1 MKMTKTRKMIF
12 AAWFICPLAL
22 MAAVSCEK
30 AINSDSHEE
39 SLSENQGRTGS
50 REIEFSATSE
60 CGRTKTAL
68 GELSG
73 GFRPITWV
81 KDDEIRIFYN
91 ESSTTSR
98 ALADGATTT
107 FRADVDDA
115 PVYYAVYPSSA
126 ESFAQ
131 DGAVTV
137 TIPKRPV
144 ASADFG
150 SVHYAAAVA
159 KDGIFRFKNLCGF
172 IRFEIRNPEIRNVII
187 RGAGEQS
194 LAGKVSVSFDE
205 DGNIGTPTVSGGNSR
220 IIAGVS
226 GAGVYY
232 VPVVPDANL
241 ENGVGFR
248 FYKAGEVVSANAI
261 ETGVFSLKPLSVS
274 RSGIVDLGCID
285 ERIVTD
291 WYIAPT
297 AQGTGDGLS
306 AENAAAGVTF
316 LRRLLAQDDTND
328 KTKNG
333 LAKGYG
339 CIGVKVHAAA
349 GEYDF
354 GGEEIVVAWPGH
366 TSAVGTTIEGAPG
379 TLFKNSGNSRFFN
392 LGARAALTFNNLR
405 FTGGKADMGGALYL
419 GGDDATI
426 KCDGCVFDGNLGS
439 AVYLNNASA
448 SAWFNSCVFTGNN
461 STPNSSSQYV
471 GRAVLTETG
480 AATFFNNCTFGEQVA
495 SEKCF
500 GDIEIRS
507 GKLIFANST
516 MIGSASGGILRV
528 HTGGGNTLYLNS
540 LVINKNG
547 AKTAINYNSA
557 NGTFISRYV
566 ISGPPQ
572 NGYKRYFDGTPSDT
586 DIANVKYADIGSPAF
601 DETDLVYKWD
611 GKLAGYDKRISA
623 ADAAAIINT
632 ANADFCTWL
641 DSIGALDKDQL
652 GNSRSSSNRQG
663 AWCGN

>member
-1 MKMTKTRKMIF
+1 MIF
-12 AAWFICPLAL
+12 TSGLFFSMTFAL
-22 MAAVSCEK
+22 LSCAKVQSPEP
-30 AINSDSHEE
+30 SPE
-39 SLSENQGRTGS
+39 SPAENQEQSGKI
-50 REIEFSATSE
+50 EMEFSAISE
-60 CGRTKTAL
+60 AGTKTAL
-68 GELSG
+68 GELSEG
-73 GFRPITWV
+73 LRPITWV
-81 KDDEIRIFYN
+81 KDDEIKIYFN
-91 ESSTTSR
+91 ESFTTSK
-98 ALADGATTT
+98 ALSDGATTT
-107 FRADVDDA
+107 FKANVDEA
-115 PVYYAVYPSSA
+115 PAYYAVYPSSV
-126 ESFAQ
+126 ESSLT
-131 DGAVTV
+131 DGSISV
-137 TIPKRPV
+137 TIPAKPV
-144 ASADFG
+144 ASKDFG
-150 SVHYAAAVA
+150 SIHYAAAIA
-159 KDGIFRFKNLCGF
+159 KDGNLSFKNLCGF
-172 IRFEIRNPEIRNVII
+172 IRFEIKNPEIRSLII
-187 RGAGEQS
+187 RGAGEQL

-205 DGNIGTPTVSGGNSR
+205 NGNIGTPSISGGNSR
-220 IIAGVS
+220 IIATVA

-232 VPVVPDANL
+232 IPVLPGINL
-241 ENGVGFR
+241 ANGVGFR
-248 FYKAGEVVSANAI
+248 FYKEGDVASANAI
-261 ETGVFSLKPLSVS
+261 ETGVFSLTPLSVS

-328 KTKNG
+328 KTKDG

-379 TLFKNSGNSRFFN
+379 TLFKNSGNSRFFK
-392 LGARAALTFNNLR
+392 LGANAALTFNNLR

-439 AVYLNNASA
+439 AVYLNKASA

-461 STPNSSSQYV
+461 STPNSSSQYI
-471 GRAVLTETG
+471 GRAVLTVMG

-500 GDIEIRS
+500 GDVDIRS

-516 MIGSASGGILRV
+516 MIGSASGGIFRV
-528 HTGGGNTLYLNS
+528 HTGGGNALYLNS

-547 AKTAINYNSA
+547 AKAAINYNSK

-572 NGYKRYFDGTPSDT
+572 NKYKTYIDGTPSDT
-586 DIANVKYADIGSPAF
+586 DIANVKYSDIGSPAF

-611 GKLAGYDKRISA
+611 GKLTGYDKRISA
-623 ADAAAIINT
+623 TDAAELIKTSSLEFHSWLESIN
-632 ANADFCTWL
+632 
-641 DSIGALDKDQL
+641 ALDKDQL
-652 GNSRSSSNRQG
+652 GNPRSPNNRQG
-663 AWCGN
+663 SWCGN

>member
-1 MKMTKTRKMIF
+1 MIF
-12 AAWFICPLAL
+12 TSGLIFSMTLAL
-22 MAAVSCEK
+22 LSCAKVQSPEPSPESP
-30 AINSDSHEE
+30 AENHEQSGKIE
-39 SLSENQGRTGS
+39 M
-50 REIEFSATSE
+50 EFSAISE
-60 CGRTKTAL
+60 AGTKTAL

-73 GFRPITWV
+73 GLRPITWV
-81 KDDEIRIFYN
+81 KDDEIKIYFN
-91 ESSTTSR
+91 ESFTTSK
-98 ALADGATTT
+98 ALSDGATTI
-107 FRADVDDA
+107 FKANVDEA
-115 PVYYAVYPSSA
+115 PAYYAVYPSSV
-126 ESFAQ
+126 ESSLT
-131 DGAVTV
+131 DGSVSV
-137 TIPKRPV
+137 TIPAKPV
-144 ASADFG
+144 ASKDFG
-150 SVHYAAAVA
+150 SIHYAAAIA
-159 KDGIFRFKNLCGF
+159 KDGNLSFKNLCGF
-172 IRFEIRNPEIRNVII
+172 IRFEIRNPEIRSLII
-187 RGAGEQS
+187 RGAGGQL

-205 DGNIGTPTVSGGNSR
+205 NGNIGTPSISGGNSR
-220 IIAGVS
+220 IIAAVA

-232 VPVVPDANL
+232 IPVLPGINL
-241 ENGVGFR
+241 ANGVGFR
-248 FYKAGEVVSANAI
+248 FYKEGDVVSANAI
-261 ETGVFSLKPLSVS
+261 ETGVFSLTPLSVS

-328 KTKNG
+328 KTKDG

-379 TLFKNSGNSRFFN
+379 TLFKNSGNSRFFK
-392 LGARAALTFNNLR
+392 LGANAALTFNNLR
-405 FTGGKADMGGALYL
+405 FTGGNADMGGALYL
-419 GGDDATI
+419 GGANAAI

-439 AVYLNNASA
+439 AVYLKNSSA

-461 STPNSSSQYV
+461 STPNSSSQYI
-471 GRAVLTETG
+471 GRAVLTVTG

-500 GDIEIRS
+500 GDVDIRS

-516 MIGSASGGILRV
+516 MIGSASGGIFRA
-528 HTGGGNTLYLNS
+528 HTGGGNALYLNS

-572 NGYKRYFDGTPSDT
+572 NKYKTYIEGTPSDT

-611 GKLAGYDKRISA
+611 GKLTGYDKRISA
-623 ADAAAIINT
+623 TDAAELIKTSSPEFHSWLESIN
-632 ANADFCTWL
+632 
-641 DSIGALDKDQL
+641 ALDKDQL
-652 GNSRSSSNRQG
+652 GNPRSPNNRQG
-663 AWCGN
+663 SWCGN

>member
-1 MKMTKTRKMIF
+1 MKTRNLIF
-12 AAWFICPLAL
+12 TSGLLFSMTLAL
-22 MAAVSCEK
+22 LSCAKVQSPEP
-30 AINSDSHEE
+30 SPE
-39 SLSENQGRTGS
+39 SPAENQEQSGKI
-50 REIEFSATSE
+50 EMEFSAISE
-60 CGRTKTAL
+60 AGTKTAL
-68 GELSG
+68 GELSEG
-73 GFRPITWV
+73 LRPITWV
-81 KDDEIRIFYN
+81 KDDEIKIYFN
-91 ESSTTSR
+91 ESFTTSK
-98 ALADGATTT
+98 ALSDGATTT
-107 FRADVDDA
+107 FKANVDEA
-115 PVYYAVYPSSA
+115 PAYYAVYPSSV
-126 ESFAQ
+126 ESSLT
-131 DGAVTV
+131 DGSISV
-137 TIPKRPV
+137 TIPARPV
-144 ASADFG
+144 ASKDFG
-150 SVHYAAAVA
+150 SVHYAAAIA
-159 KDGIFRFKNLCGF
+159 KDGNLSFKNLCGF
-172 IRFEIRNPEIRNVII
+172 IRFEIRNPEIRSLII
-187 RGAGEQS
+187 RGAGDQ
-194 LAGKVSVSFDE
+194 LLVGKVSVSFDE
-205 DGNIGTPTVSGGNSR
+205 NGNIGTPSISGGNSR
-220 IIAGVS
+220 IIATVA

-232 VPVVPDANL
+232 IPVLPGINL

-248 FYKAGEVVSANAI
+248 FYKEGENAI
-261 ETGVFSLKPLSVS
+261 ETGVFSLTPLSVS

-285 ERIVTD
+285 DRIVTD

-328 KTKNG
+328 KTKDG

-379 TLFKNSGNSRFFN
+379 TLFKNSVNSRFFKI
-392 LGARAALTFNNLR
+392 GAKAALTFNNLR
-405 FTGGKADMGGALYL
+405 FTGGKADKGGALYL
-419 GGDDATI
+419 GGDNATI

-461 STPNSSSQYV
+461 STPNGDSQYI
-471 GRAVLTETG
+471 GRAVLTATG
-480 AATFFNNCTFGEQVA
+480 AMTFFNNCTFGEQVA

-507 GKLIFANST
+507 GKLILANST

-528 HTGGGNTLYLNS
+528 HTAGGNALYLNS

-557 NGTFISRYV
+557 TGTFISSYV

-572 NGYKRYFDGTPSDT
+572 NKYKTYMEGTPSDT

-611 GKLAGYDKRISA
+611 GKLTGYDKRVSA
-623 ADAAAIINT
+623 ADAAELIKTSSPEFHSWLESIN
-632 ANADFCTWL
+632 
-641 DSIGALDKDQL
+641 ALDKDQL
-652 GNSRSSSNRQG
+652 GNPRSPNNRQG
-663 AWCGN
+663 SWCGN

>member
-1 MKMTKTRKMIF
+1 MIF
-12 AAWFICPLAL
+12 TSGLFFSMTFAL
-22 MAAVSCEK
+22 LSCAKVQSPEP
-30 AINSDSHEE
+30 SPE
-39 SLSENQGRTGS
+39 SPAENQEQSGKI
-50 REIEFSATSE
+50 EMEFSAISE
-60 CGRTKTAL
+60 AGTKTAL
-68 GELSG
+68 GELSEG
-73 GFRPITWV
+73 LRPITWV
-81 KDDEIRIFYN
+81 KDDEIKIYFN
-91 ESSTTSR
+91 ESFTTSK
-98 ALADGATTT
+98 ALSDGATTT
-107 FRADVDDA
+107 FKANVDEA
-115 PVYYAVYPSSA
+115 PAYYAVYPSSV
-126 ESFAQ
+126 ESSLT
-131 DGAVTV
+131 DGSISV
-137 TIPKRPV
+137 TIPAKPV
-144 ASADFG
+144 ASKDFG
-150 SVHYAAAVA
+150 SIHYAAAIA
-159 KDGIFRFKNLCGF
+159 KNGNLSFKNLCGF
-172 IRFEIRNPEIRNVII
+172 IRFEIRNPEIRSLII
-187 RGAGEQS
+187 RGAGEQL

-205 DGNIGTPTVSGGNSR
+205 NGNIGTPSISGGNSR
-220 IIAGVS
+220 IIATVAE
-226 GAGVYY
+226 AGVYY
-232 VPVVPDANL
+232 IPVLPGINL
-241 ENGVGFR
+241 ANGVGFR
-248 FYKAGEVVSANAI
+248 FYKEGDVASANAI
-261 ETGVFSLKPLSVS
+261 ETGVFSLTPLSVS

-297 AQGTGDGLS
+297 AQGTGDGMS

-328 KTKNG
+328 KTKDG

-379 TLFKNSGNSRFFN
+379 TLFKNNGNSRFFK
-392 LGARAALTFNNLR
+392 LGAKAALTFNNLR

-426 KCDGCVFDGNLGS
+426 KCDGCVFDGNLGR

-461 STPNSSSQYV
+461 STPNGESQYI
-471 GRAVLTETG
+471 GRAVLTELG
-480 AATFFNNCTFGEQVA
+480 AMTFFNNCTFGEQVA

-500 GDIEIRS
+500 GDVDIRS

-528 HTGGGNTLYLNS
+528 HKGGGNALYLNS

-547 AKTAINYNSA
+547 AKTAINYNSK

-572 NGYKRYFDGTPSDT
+572 WKYKTYIDGTPSDT

-611 GKLAGYDKRISA
+611 GKLTGYDKRISA
-623 ADAAAIINT
+623 TDAAELIKTSSPEFHSWLNSIN
-632 ANADFCTWL
+632 
-641 DSIGALDKDQL
+641 ALDKDQL
-652 GNSRSSSNRQG
+652 GNPRSPNNRQG
-663 AWCGN
+663 SWCGN

>member
-1 MKMTKTRKMIF
+1 MIF
-12 AAWFICPLAL
+12 TSGLIFSMTLAL
-22 MAAVSCEK
+22 LSCAK
-30 AINSDSHEE
+30 VQSPVPSPE
-39 SLSENQGRTGS
+39 SPAENQEQSGKI
-50 REIEFSATSE
+50 EMEFSAISE
-60 CGRTKTAL
+60 AGTKTAL

-73 GFRPITWV
+73 GLRPITWV
-81 KDDEIRIFYN
+81 KDDEIKIYFN
-91 ESSTTSR
+91 ESFTTSK
-98 ALADGATTT
+98 ALSDGATTT
-107 FRADVDDA
+107 FKANVDEA
-115 PVYYAVYPSSA
+115 PAYYAVYPSSV
-126 ESFAQ
+126 ESSLT
-131 DGAVTV
+131 DGSVSV
-137 TIPKRPV
+137 TIPAKPV
-144 ASADFG
+144 ASKDFG
-150 SVHYAAAVA
+150 SIHYAAAIA
-159 KDGIFRFKNLCGF
+159 KDGNLSFKNLCGF
-172 IRFEIRNPEIRNVII
+172 IRFEIRNPEIRSLII
-187 RGAGEQS
+187 RGAGDQL

-205 DGNIGTPTVSGGNSR
+205 NGNIGTPSISGGNSR
-220 IIAGVS
+220 IIATVA

-232 VPVVPDANL
+232 IPVLPGINL
-241 ENGVGFR
+241 ANGVGFR
-248 FYKAGEVVSANAI
+248 FYKEGDVASANAI
-261 ETGVFSLKPLSVS
+261 ETGVFSLTPLSVS

-306 AENAAAGVTF
+306 AENAAAGVKF

-328 KTKNG
+328 KTKDG

-379 TLFKNSGNSRFFN
+379 TLFKNSGNSRFFK
-392 LGARAALTFNNLR
+392 LGANAALTFNNLR
-405 FTGGKADMGGALYL
+405 FTGGKADKGGALYL
-419 GGDDATI
+419 GEADANANASI

-448 SAWFNSCVFTGNN
+448 SAWFNSCVFIANN
-461 STPNSSSQYV
+461 STPNTQKQYI

-480 AATFFNNCTFGEQVA
+480 AATFFNNCTFGEQEA
-495 SEKCF
+495 SDKCF
-500 GDIEIRS
+500 GDIDIRS

-528 HTGGGNTLYLNS
+528 HTTGGNALYLNS

-572 NGYKRYFDGTPSDT
+572 WKYKTYIDGTPSDT

-611 GKLAGYDKRISA
+611 GKLTGYDKRISA
-623 ADAAAIINT
+623 TDAAELIKSSSPEFHSWLNSIN
-632 ANADFCTWL
+632 
-641 DSIGALDKDQL
+641 ALDKDQL
-652 GNSRSSSNRQG
+652 GNPRSPNNRQG
-663 AWCGN
+663 SWCGN

>member
-1 MKMTKTRKMIF
+1 MKTRNLIF
-12 AAWFICPLAL
+12 TSGLLFSMTLAL
-22 MAAVSCEK
+22 LSCAKVQSPEP
-30 AINSDSHEE
+30 SPE
-39 SLSENQGRTGS
+39 SPAENQEQSGKI
-50 REIEFSATSE
+50 EMEFSAISE
-60 CGRTKTAL
+60 AGTKTAL
-68 GELSG
+68 GELSEG
-73 GFRPITWV
+73 RRPITRV
-81 KDDEIRIFYN
+81 KDDEIKIYFN
-91 ESSTTSR
+91 ESFTTSK
-98 ALADGATTT
+98 ALSDGATTT
-107 FRADVDDA
+107 FKANVDEA
-115 PVYYAVYPSSA
+115 PAYYAVYPSSV
-126 ESFAQ
+126 ESSLT
-131 DGAVTV
+131 DGSVSV
-137 TIPKRPV
+137 TIPAKPV
-144 ASADFG
+144 ASKDFG
-150 SVHYAAAVA
+150 SIHYAAAIA
-159 KDGIFRFKNLCGF
+159 KDGNLSFKNLCGF
-172 IRFEIRNPEIRNVII
+172 IRFEIRNPEIRSLII
-187 RGAGEQS
+187 RGAGEQL

-205 DGNIGTPTVSGGNSR
+205 NGNIGTPSISGGNSR
-220 IIAGVS
+220 IIATVA

-232 VPVVPDANL
+232 IPVLPGINL
-241 ENGVGFR
+241 ANGVGFR
-248 FYKAGEVVSANAI
+248 FYKEGDVVSANAI
-261 ETGVFSLKPLSVS
+261 ETGVFSLTPLSVS

-328 KTKNG
+328 KTKDG

-379 TLFKNSGNSRFFN
+379 TLFKNSGNSRFFK
-392 LGARAALTFNNLR
+392 LGANVALTFNNLR

-419 GGDDATI
+419 GGANATI

-461 STPNSSSQYV
+461 STPKNGQYI
-471 GRAVLTETG
+471 GRAVWTMTG

-516 MIGSASGGILRV
+516 MIGSASGGIFRV
-528 HTGGGNTLYLNS
+528 HTGGGNALYLNS

-547 AKTAINYNSA
+547 AKAAINYNSK

-572 NGYKRYFDGTPSDT
+572 NKYKTY
-586 DIANVKYADIGSPAF
+586 IWNN
-601 DETDLVYKWD
+601 L
-611 GKLAGYDKRISA
+611 
-623 ADAAAIINT
+623 II
-632 ANADFCTWL
+632 
-641 DSIGALDKDQL
+641 
-652 GNSRSSSNRQG
+652 R
-663 AWCGN
+663 

>member
-1 MKMTKTRKMIF
+1 MIF
-12 AAWFICPLAL
+12 TSGQIFSMTFAL
-22 MAAVSCEK
+22 LSCAKVQSPEP
-30 AINSDSHEE
+30 SPE
-39 SLSENQGRTGS
+39 SQAENQEQSGKI
-50 REIEFSATSE
+50 EMEFSAISE
-60 CGRTKTAL
+60 AGTKTAL
-68 GELSG
+68 GELSEG
-73 GFRPITWV
+73 LRPITWV
-81 KDDEIRIFYN
+81 KDDEIKIYFN
-91 ESSTTSR
+91 ESFTTSK
-98 ALADGATTT
+98 ALSDGVTTT
-107 FRADVDDA
+107 FKANVDEA
-115 PVYYAVYPSSA
+115 PAYYAVYPSSV
-126 ESFAQ
+126 ESSLT
-131 DGAVTV
+131 DGSVSV
-137 TIPKRPV
+137 TIPAKPV
-144 ASADFG
+144 ASKDFG
-150 SVHYAAAVA
+150 SIHYAAAIA
-159 KDGIFRFKNLCGF
+159 KDGNLSFKNLCGF
-172 IRFEIRNPEIRNVII
+172 IRFEIRNPEIRSLII
-187 RGAGEQS
+187 RGAGEQL

-205 DGNIGTPTVSGGNSR
+205 NGNIGTPSISGGNSR
-220 IIAGVS
+220 IIATVA

-232 VPVVPDANL
+232 IPVLPGINL
-241 ENGVGFR
+241 ANGVGFR
-248 FYKAGEVVSANAI
+248 FYKEGDVASANAI
-261 ETGVFSLKPLSVS
+261 ETGVFSLTPLSVS

-328 KTKNG
+328 KTKDG

-379 TLFKNSGNSRFFN
+379 TLFKNSGNSRFFK
-392 LGARAALTFNNLR
+392 LGDNAALTFNNLR

-419 GGDDATI
+419 GGPNAAI

-461 STPNSSSQYV
+461 STPNSESQYI
-471 GRAVLTETG
+471 GRAVLTATG

-500 GDIEIRS
+500 GDVDIRS

-528 HTGGGNTLYLNS
+528 HKGGGNALYLNS

-572 NGYKRYFDGTPSDT
+572 WKYKTYIDGTPSDT

-611 GKLAGYDKRISA
+611 GKLTGYDKRISA
-623 ADAAAIINT
+623 TDAAELIKTSSPEFHSWLNSIN
-632 ANADFCTWL
+632 
-641 DSIGALDKDQL
+641 ALDKDQL
-652 GNSRSSSNRQG
+652 RNPRSPNNRQG
-663 AWCGN
+663 SWCGN

>member
-1 MKMTKTRKMIF
+1 MKTRNLIF
-12 AAWFICPLAL
+12 TSGLLFSMTFAL
-22 MAAVSCEK
+22 LSCEK
-30 AINSDSHEE
+30 VQSPEPSPE
-39 SLSENQGRTGS
+39 SPAENQEQSGKI
-50 REIEFSATSE
+50 EMEFSAISE
-60 CGRTKTAL
+60 AGTKTAL
-68 GELSG
+68 GELSEG
-73 GFRPITWV
+73 LRPITWV
-81 KDDEIRIFYN
+81 KDDEIKIYFN
-91 ESSTTSR
+91 ESFTTSK
-98 ALADGATTT
+98 ALSDGATTT
-107 FRADVDDA
+107 FKANVDEA
-115 PVYYAVYPSSA
+115 PAYYAVYPSSV
-126 ESFAQ
+126 ESSLT
-131 DGAVTV
+131 DGSVSV
-137 TIPKRPV
+137 TIPAKPV
-144 ASADFG
+144 ASKDFG
-150 SVHYAAAVA
+150 SIHYAAAIA
-159 KDGIFRFKNLCGF
+159 KDGNLSFKNLCGF
-172 IRFEIRNPEIRNVII
+172 IRFEIRNPEIRSLII
-187 RGAGEQS
+187 RGAGAQL

-205 DGNIGTPTVSGGNSR
+205 NGNIGTPSISGGNSR
-220 IIAGVS
+220 IIATVA

-232 VPVVPDANL
+232 IPVLPGINL
-241 ENGVGFR
+241 ANGVGFR
-248 FYKAGEVVSANAI
+248 FYKEGDVVSANAI
-261 ETGVFSLKPLSVS
+261 ETGVFSLTPLSVS

-328 KTKNG
+328 KTKDG

-354 GGEEIVVAWPGH
+354 GREEIVVAWPGH

-379 TLFKNSGNSRFFN
+379 TLFKNSGNSRFFK
-392 LGARAALTFNNLR
+392 LGDNAALTFNNLR

-419 GGDDATI
+419 GGDNAAI

-461 STPNSSSQYV
+461 STPNSESQYI
-471 GRAVLTETG
+471 GRAVLTATG

-500 GDIEIRS
+500 GDVDIRS

-528 HTGGGNTLYLNS
+528 HKGGGNALYLNS

-572 NGYKRYFDGTPSDT
+572 WKYKTYIDGTPFDT

-611 GKLAGYDKRISA
+611 GKLTGYDKRISA
-623 ADAAAIINT
+623 TDAAELIKTSSPEFHSWLESIN
-632 ANADFCTWL
+632 
-641 DSIGALDKDQL
+641 ALDKDQL
-652 GNSRSSSNRQG
+652 GNPRSPNNCQG
-663 AWCGN
+663 SWCGN

>member
-1 MKMTKTRKMIF
+1 MIF
-12 AAWFICPLAL
+12 TSGLIFSMTFAL
-22 MAAVSCEK
+22 LSCAK
-30 AINSDSHEE
+30 VQSPE
-39 SLSENQGRTGS
+39 SSPESPAENQEQSGKI
-50 REIEFSATSE
+50 EMEFSAISE
-60 CGRTKTAL
+60 AGTKTAL
-68 GELSG
+68 GELSEG
-73 GFRPITWV
+73 LRPITWV
-81 KDDEIRIFYN
+81 KDDEIKIYFN
-91 ESSTTSR
+91 ESFTTSK
-98 ALADGATTT
+98 ALSDGATTT
-107 FRADVDDA
+107 FKANVDEA
-115 PVYYAVYPSSA
+115 PAYYAVYPSSA
-126 ESFAQ
+126 ESSLTE
-131 DGAVTV
+131 GSISV
-137 TIPKRPV
+137 TIPARPV
-144 ASADFG
+144 ASKDFG
-150 SVHYAAAVA
+150 SVHYAAAIA
-159 KDGIFRFKNLCGF
+159 KDGNLSFKNLCGF
-172 IRFEIRNPEIRNVII
+172 IRFEIRNPEIRSLIM
-187 RGAGEQS
+187 RGAGDQL

-205 DGNIGTPTVSGGNSR
+205 NGNIGTPSISGGNSR
-220 IIAGVS
+220 IIATVA

-232 VPVVPDANL
+232 IPVLPGINL

-248 FYKAGEVVSANAI
+248 FYKEGEVASANAI
-261 ETGVFSLKPLSVS
+261 ETGVFSLTPLSVS

-297 AQGTGDGLS
+297 AQGTGDGMS

-328 KTKNG
+328 KTKDG

-392 LGARAALTFNNLR
+392 LGDNAALTFNNLR
-405 FTGGKADMGGALYL
+405 FTGGKADKDGALYL
-419 GGDDATI
+419 GGANAAI
-426 KCDGCVFDGNLGS
+426 KCDGCVFDGNLGR

-448 SAWFNSCVFTGNN
+448 SAWFNSCVFMGNN
-461 STPNSSSQYV
+461 STPNSKGQCI
-471 GRAVLTETG
+471 GRAVLTVTG

-507 GKLIFANST
+507 GELIFANST
-516 MIGSASGGILRV
+516 MIGSASGGIFRV
-528 HTGGGNTLYLNS
+528 HEGGGNALYLNS

-547 AKTAINYNSA
+547 AKEAINYNSK

-566 ISGPPQ
+566 ISGPPK
-572 NGYKRYFDGTPSDT
+572 NKYETYIKGTPSDT

-601 DETDLVYKWD
+601 DETDLAYKWD
-611 GKLAGYDKRISA
+611 GKLTGYDKRISA
-623 ADAAAIINT
+623 TDAAELIKTSSPEFHSWLNSIN
-632 ANADFCTWL
+632 
-641 DSIGALDKDQL
+641 ALDKDQL
-652 GNSRSSSNRQG
+652 GNPRSPNNRQG
-663 AWCGN
+663 SWCGN